1 MLKILG
7 SITMILG
14 GATLI
19 ILSFYNNHK
28 EIMKI
33 ANKDNNRFKKYLKHK
48 KLSNLIVG
56 FCFVILGIV
65 SILNIYNG
73 DLIWIMSLIILFF
86 DRVTEFMINK
96 EYKDIN

>member
-1 MLKILG
+1 MNNMLKILG

-48 KLSNLIVG
+48 KIIKFNSGVL
-56 FCFVILGIV
+56 FCYIRYSFNFKYI
-65 SILNIYNG
+65 
-73 DLIWIMSLIILFF
+73 
-86 DRVTEFMINK
+86 
-96 EYKDIN
+96 